1 MSPEW
6 FHGVACHLFA
16 ASASRSV
23 TNHRPPNRRCYD
35 VSRRFP
41 RLVSHAGRSQKGFT
55 MQRFTGV
62 LSAALLAIA
71 ALACAPVGHAADDD
85 AKASDKNDK
94 PNVEVDVPQLRGV
107 TINRKEKYVDLAGEI
122 ILPLDTDWLELLA
135 CMPKS
140 REHESI
146 IKLVAKPSDV
156 HGALLLIGLKPG
168 SPFRAERQDDGTWKY
183 FQPTGDEVVVTIR
196 YTDKAGKEH
205 EVAANEWIVEQQ
217 TGKKLP
223 DNTWVFAGSKFYK
236 VEGREIYAADVEGNI
251 ISLVNF
257 TDEVLARK
265 TNYRGGQDGGG
276 GDTWGANEKAIPAV
290 GTKITVRLRPAK
302 KEDDKKN
309 KD

>member
-1 MSPEW
+1 
-6 FHGVACHLFA
+6 
-16 ASASRSV
+16 
-23 TNHRPPNRRCYD
+23 
-35 VSRRFP
+35 
-41 RLVSHAGRSQKGFT
+41 

-62 LSAALLAIA
+62 LTATLLAIA
-71 ALACAPVGHAADDD
+71 ALACTTPSGADDKS
-85 AKASDKNDK
+85 AKSDKGDK
-94 PNVEVDVPQLRGV
+94 ADQPKVKIPQLRGV
-107 TINRKEKYVDLAGEI
+107 EINRKEKYVDLAGEI
-122 ILPLDTDWLELLA
+122 ILPLDTEWLELLA

-146 IKLVAKPSDV
+146 IKLVAKPRDV

-168 SPFRAERQDDGTWKY
+168 HPFRAERQDDGTWKY
-183 FQPTGDEVVVTIR
+183 YQATGDEVAVTVR
-196 YTDKAGKEH
+196 YKDKDGKQH
-205 EVAANEWIVEQQ
+205 EVPANDWIVEQQ
-217 TGKKLP
+217 SGKKLP
-223 DNTWVFAGSKFYK
+223 DNKWVFAGSKFYK

-302 KEDDKKN
+302 KEDEKKK